1 MEEWKSIENYPL
13 YEVSNYGFVRN
24 KRTQKISLGWD
35 RGLGYK
41 KAKLYNGKNYKS
53 FYIHRLVAIAFLE
66 KIDGKNDV
74 NHIDF
79 NPSNNKVENLEWCS
93 HSENIKHSSN
103 AGRMSATKLIILNK
117 DNGIFYYGIND
128 AAESIAIKPNTL
140 VCKLTGKLKNKTNL
154 IVT

>member
-41 KAKLYNGKNYKS
+41 KAKLYNGKTYKS

-93 HSENIKHSSN
+93 HHENIKHSSN

-128 AAESIAIKPNTL
+128 AAESISMKPNTL
-140 VCKLTGKLKNKTNL
+140 VCKLTGKLKNKTSL